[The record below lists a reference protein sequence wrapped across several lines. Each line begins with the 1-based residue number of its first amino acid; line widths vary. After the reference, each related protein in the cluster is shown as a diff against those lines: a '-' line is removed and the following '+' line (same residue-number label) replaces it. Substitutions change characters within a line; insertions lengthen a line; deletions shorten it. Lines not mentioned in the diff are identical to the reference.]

1 MEGQFSKQVEAV
13 FAKDGPLSKATENY
27 VPRASQIEYACSV
40 AEALETGESLV
51 AEAGTGTGKTFAYL
65 VPALLHSGR
74 VLVSTAG
81 KTLQD
86 QLYFKDIPAILKA
99 LGMGAR
105 IALLKGRA
113 NYICKLRLEHA
124 CEENAAKSRE
134 EVVHLQ
140 KIQRF
145 AQQSETGERGDI
157 VDVPEDSGIWPEV
170 TSTADN
176 CLGNKC
182 EHYEDCFVMKA
193 REKVKE
199 ADILVINHHLFLSDI
214 ALKDNQITDFLPD
227 FDLVVID
234 EAHQLLNICSDFFAE
249 KLSLSEINS
258 FLKDV
263 LVAAGT
269 LSGEIVV
276 QWKELTKSVDQSMK
290 DLLLT
295 STNILQ
301 DTDKPIAI
309 SKFSDARLLVEPMQ
323 RLLSSMADLSDAL
336 LQSKDASAEAESCYE
351 RSAKFVESLQYWT
364 DVFSGKKTDSK
375 VPIIHWFT
383 LRKSTM
389 NFNATPIS
397 FSEKLNSAR
406 DSQGKPW
413 VLTSA
418 TLSMNG
424 NFDHFVEEM
433 GLEDAK
439 TKHWD
444 SPFDYK
450 SQALL
455 YIPDDIPQPG
465 VQDFPDKVAAK
476 IWPFI
481 KENQGRAFVL
491 CTTLRAMETIGKHL
505 RYYAERDDLPLKILV
520 QKEAPK
526 QELLRQFKES
536 GSAVLVGSM
545 SFWEGVD
552 IKGDVLSLVII
563 DKIPFP
569 PPGDPVFDGKCDF
582 VTAKGEDPFK
592 KISIPQATMHLMQG
606 AGRLIRDHKDLG
618 MLMICDSRL
627 TRRSYG
633 KVIWQSLPDFARTTR
648 MDVAFDFVKEM
659 AAMRKEKS

>member
-27 VPRASQIEYACSV
+27 VPRESQIEYACSV

-193 REKVKE
+193 REKAKE

-269 LSGEIVV
+269 LSAEIVV

-290 DLLLT
+290 DLILT
-295 STNILQ
+295 STNILKEA
-301 DTDKPIAI
+301 DKPIAV
-309 SKFSDARLLVEPMQ
+309 SKFSDAHLLVEPMQ
-323 RLLSSMADLSDAL
+323 SSCHRWRTCQTLFCRAKTHLR
-336 LQSKDASAEAESCYE
+336 K
-351 RSAKFVESLQYWT
+351 RSPVMSVPLNL
-364 DVFSGKKTDSK
+364 SK
-375 VPIIHWFT
+375 VCSTGRTFFPVKRPIVKFPLFIGSRF
-383 LRKSTM
+383 
-389 NFNATPIS
+389 
-397 FSEKLNSAR
+397 EK
-406 DSQGKPW
+406 
-413 VLTSA
+413 
-418 TLSMNG
+418 
-424 NFDHFVEEM
+424 
-433 GLEDAK
+433 
-439 TKHWD
+439 
-444 SPFDYK
+444 
-450 SQALL
+450 
-455 YIPDDIPQPG
+455 
-465 VQDFPDKVAAK
+465 
-476 IWPFI
+476 
-481 KENQGRAFVL
+481 
-491 CTTLRAMETIGKHL
+491 
-505 RYYAERDDLPLKILV
+505 
-520 QKEAPK
+520 AP
-526 QELLRQFKES
+526 
-536 GSAVLVGSM
+536 
-545 SFWEGVD
+545 
-552 IKGDVLSLVII
+552 
-563 DKIPFP
+563 
-569 PPGDPVFDGKCDF
+569 
-582 VTAKGEDPFK
+582 
-592 KISIPQATMHLMQG
+592 
-606 AGRLIRDHKDLG
+606 
-618 MLMICDSRL
+618 
-627 TRRSYG
+627 
-633 KVIWQSLPDFARTTR
+633 
-648 MDVAFDFVKEM
+648 
-659 AAMRKEKS
+659 